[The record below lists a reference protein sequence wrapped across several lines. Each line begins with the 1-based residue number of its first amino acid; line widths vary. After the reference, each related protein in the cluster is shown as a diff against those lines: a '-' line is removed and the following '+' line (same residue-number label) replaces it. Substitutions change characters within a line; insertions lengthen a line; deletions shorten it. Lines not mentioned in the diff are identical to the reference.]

1 MEQLYTPGEIG
12 KLLKVNYHKVLD
24 LIHLGELQA
33 YKIGGQYRIPLHS
46 IHEYLDK
53 SKYKSFWTKK

>member
-1 MEQLYTPGEIG
+1 MIDLLTPHETSD
-12 KLLKVNYHKVLD
+12 LLKVSYNKVLD

-33 YKIGGQYRIPLHS
+33 YKIGGQYRIPLHA

-53 SKYKSFWTKK
+53 SKYKSYWKK